1 MTKVIKKPRGTYQ
14 GDCGA
19 VRGVKVSARPR
30 VEYRRSPLAAAW
42 GFSLL
47 ELVVAMAVILIIA
60 AVAIPNLL
68 GTIRKYQLDSSARN
82 IQSILMR
89 ARYEAVRTNQR
100 VPTILVTG
108 TPVVY
113 GADLNRDGTLQATEP
128 NLPISSLVQVVS
140 TTPTPPSLSS
150 MGSNYSSAAVP
161 TSFAVNFG
169 SLGTVVQQSG
179 GTWIEANAVYVI
191 FLQHKAS
198 GDWAAVTVT
207 PGSRFRVWFWNGA
220 AWTS

>member
-1 MTKVIKKPRGTYQ
+1 MRKESQRGY
-14 GDCGA
+14 
-19 VRGVKVSARPR
+19 
-30 VEYRRSPLAAAW
+30 
-42 GFSLL
+42 SLL
-47 ELVVAMAVILIIA
+47 ELLAAIVVTLIIA
-60 AVAIPNLL
+60 AVAIPTLMA
-68 GTIRKYQLDSSARN
+68 TVRKYQLDSSARN
-82 IQSILMR
+82 IQSVLMR

-100 VPTILVTG
+100 APTILVTG
-108 TPVVY
+108 NPALY
-113 GADLNRDGTLQATEP
+113 GVDLNRDGTLQATEP
-128 NLPISSLVQVVS
+128 KQSISSLVQLVS

-179 GTWIEANAVYVI
+179 TAWIESNVVYVI
-191 FLQHKAS
+191 FLQHQAS

-207 PGSRFRVWFWNGA
+207 PGSRFRVWFWNGS